1 MDKITKSVVGKG
13 EPTPDPAPMTDKTMR
28 EIKFRVYNKTQA
40 KMSAPFTL
48 IDLMC
53 VEVPLLSGSVMT
65 DEIEWLQ
72 CAGLKDKNGV
82 EIYEGDVVKLWGKI
96 AGRLEW
102 MLSIQTTVTWS
113 PTGLNWNVWAPA
125 SDERW
130 EVIGNIYGNPELLET

>member
-1 MDKITKSVVGKG
+1 
-13 EPTPDPAPMTDKTMR
+13 MR

-72 CAGLKDKNGV
+72 YTGLKDKNGV
-82 EIYEGDVVKLWGKI
+82 EIYEGDVMRWHNSLVPKG
-96 AGRLEW
+96 ADPTA
-102 MLSIQTTVTWS
+102 LSTVRWS
-113 PTGLNWNVWAPA
+113 NRYAMFDGIRRTG
-125 SDERW
+125 
-130 EVIGNIYGNPELLET
+130 EVIGNKYENPELVKDNV